1 MAQIYDHQTQ
11 ELHQLLNDAAKH
23 SGATLV
29 IPDLQRPYVWK
40 PNQVSLLV
48 DSLIRGWPFGTLL
61 LWKVEHDQKR
71 NIPSRAF
78 WQVVVRNGSGDD
90 GQALQQGQPPASYQ
104 MVLDGQQR
112 LQSLL
117 LATHGDNWGF
127 KLTDKDWGVEVGTK
141 SAKGKANKQHWSQGS
156 LCLDLSKFLQGYQV
170 AGDQISAVEYD
181 KILVWAVT
189 DQAEGKSKTKT
200 SPHYKRPLVDRFS
213 DDNKSSLIRFS
224 RLWDVAG
231 TNQNL
236 KEKNYAESV
245 TKMLADHGVAEDQRA
260 AYLTPLSELMTTLRD
275 VKLQKVAYL
284 ELRAFDKDTM
294 DRDSYDDAI
303 VNIFTRLNTAG
314 RTLSREEITFAWLK
328 SGWQKE
334 NTSQRIA
341 QQCFEELQDELKS
354 NGLALG
360 MDDLVAAVSFIWSV
374 VHNQGKVLTNRDLL
388 QGDIIRPMGV
398 TLSKEWDLLAAS
410 MIATAEIVNERELIA
425 GKIISSTNA
434 LVVFWAAAFQFKR
447 RAGAVVKG
455 KLDQDSVIKIAEKLA
470 HSYLDRWL
478 AASTWAQKWAI
489 SSAKVLPGYAQA
501 LASDEA
507 THAAA
512 GSISAAEAVYKARLD
527 ALMESVTTD
536 AEDHINNRL
545 GVEDRR
551 QVSQYFGPLWLWHRL
566 TSERW
571 NASNKQLQIG
581 KAKTDIDVDH
591 VVSIKI
597 WDKRGIP
604 VESLTEGESAG
615 SVINSLGNCALLC
628 KSFNII
634 KSGDPL
640 RTFMCKV
647 HEFKNAPQDVDPWAS
662 KLGVSKFMLDGATS
676 EVTQIISDVRTRDE
690 AVRSDLVKFIRGEIH
705 RADMAAPTP

>member
-1 MAQIYDHQTQ
+1 M
-11 ELHQLLNDAAKH
+11 LNDAAKH

-61 LWKVEHDQKR
+61 LWKVEHDEKR

-78 WQVVVRNGSGDD
+78 WQTVVRSGVGDD
-90 GQALQQGQPPASYQ
+90 GQAMQEGQPPATYQ

-127 KLTDKDWGVEVGTK
+127 KLTDKDWGVELGTK
-141 SAKGKANKQHWSQGS
+141 SAKGKANKEHWTLGS
-156 LCLDLSKFLQGYQV
+156 LCLDLSKFLQGYQAV
-170 AGDQISAVEYD
+170 GEQISAVEYD

-189 DQAEGKSKTKT
+189 DQAGGKSKSKT

-213 DDNKSSLIRFS
+213 DDNRSNLIRFS
-224 RLWDVAG
+224 RLWDLAG
-231 TNQNL
+231 TNQNM
-236 KEKNYAESV
+236 KEKNYVEPI
-245 TKMLADHGVAEDQRA
+245 TKLLTEHGVAEDQRA
-260 AYLTPLSELMTTLRD
+260 NYLNPLSELMTTLRD

-314 RTLSREEITFAWLK
+314 RTLTREEITFAWLK

-341 QQCFEELQDELKS
+341 QECFEELQDELKS
-354 NGLALG
+354 NGLVLQ

-388 QGDIIRPMGV
+388 QGDIIRPMGA
-398 TLSKEWDLLAAS
+398 TLSKEWNLLAAS
-410 MIATAEIVNERELIA
+410 MIDVAEIVKQRELSA
-425 GKIISSTNA
+425 GKITSSTNA

-447 RAGAVVKG
+447 RAAALTKG
-455 KLDQDSVIKIAEKLA
+455 KLDEDAVNKIGENLA

-478 AASTWAQKWAI
+478 AASTWAQKWAV
-489 SSAKVLPGYAQA
+489 SSTKVLPGYAQA
-501 LASDEA
+501 LASDET

-512 GSISAAEAVYKARLD
+512 NSISGAKAVYTARLD
-527 ALMESVTTD
+527 ALMDSVKAD
-536 AEDHINNRL
+536 AEDHIRNRL
-545 GVEDRR
+545 GVEERG
-551 QVSQYFGPLWLWHRL
+551 QVSQYFAPLWLWHRL
-566 TSERW
+566 DQDRW
-571 NASNKQLQIG
+571 SSSNKQLQIG

-591 VVSIKI
+591 LVSVKI
-597 WDKRGIP
+597 WENRGIP
-604 VESLTEGESAG
+604 EGALPEGESQG
-615 SVINSLGNCALLC
+615 SLINSLGNCALLN

-634 KSGDPL
+634 KSGDSL
-640 RTFMCKV
+640 RTFMNKV
-647 HEFKNAPQDVDPWAS
+647 HEFKNAPQDVDPWAV
-662 KLGVSKFMLDGATS
+662 KLGISTSMLDGATS
-676 EVTQIISDVRTRDE
+676 ELPQIIVDVQSRDE
-690 AVRSDLVKFIRGEIH
+690 AIRSDLGKFIRGEIH
-705 RADMAAPTP
+705 RADTSAPAP